1 MTAKKKVSGA
11 TPENRQIT
19 GKKAAPPVPAKPENI
34 RADNPNTLQIKRM
47 EGETDGWAHSR
58 AMASPCVNAGMTMFR
73 FHPLKDGANLSD
85 LVDVVGKHAT
95 EIRGGL
101 MDRPEA
107 MLVAQAHTLDTIFNS
122 LAQRAAQ
129 NMAAGYMQATETYLR
144 LALKAQSQCRTTIE
158 ALGELKQPKS
168 TNFIK
173 QQNVAQQQQVNNGSE
188 ADSRSSTHAPARAHE
203 KDITPRNEL
212 LTENRSATLDAAGQG
227 AAIGADQGLE
237 AMGAVH
243 RPTH

>member
-1 MTAKKKVSGA
+1 MTEKAKRETKA
-11 TPENRQIT
+11 
-19 GKKAAPPVPAKPENI
+19 KAAVSAKPDDI
-34 RADNPNTLQIKRM
+34 RGAQPSTLQIKRQ

-58 AMASPCVNAGMTMFR
+58 AMASPSVNAGMTMFR
-73 FHPLKDGANLSD
+73 FHPLKEGANLSD

-107 MLVAQAHTLDTIFNS
+107 MLVAQAHALDTIFNS

-129 NMAAGYMQATETYLR
+129 NMSAGYMQATETYLR

-158 ALGELKQPKS
+158 ALGELKQPRS

-173 QQNVAQQQQVNNGSE
+173 QQNVAHQQQVNNGS
-188 ADSRSSTHAPARAHE
+188 ATSTPAPARAHE
-203 KDITPRNEL
+203 KDVTPRNEL
-212 LTENRSATLDAAGQG
+212 LTESLSATLDAAGQG
-227 AAIGADQGLE
+227 AAISADQRLE
-237 AMGAVH
+237 AVGAVH
-243 RPTH
+243 RPAH